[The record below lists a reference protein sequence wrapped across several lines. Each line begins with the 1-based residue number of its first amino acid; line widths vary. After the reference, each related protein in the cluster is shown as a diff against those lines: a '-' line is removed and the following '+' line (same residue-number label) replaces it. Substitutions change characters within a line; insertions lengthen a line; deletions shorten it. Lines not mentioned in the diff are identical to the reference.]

1 MAYNF
6 NKPTSKKLKFISFMI
21 IRLTLGAGFFLH
33 GFGKLPIPP
42 EKLSSWFESIF
53 GTFVL
58 VPRQLTFLPWSEC
71 YCLFQPRYLFRK
83 LPSSSPSEVASHSD
97 VPFATRSLRK
107 TRCRSIDRSRTSAYI
122 HQPQRNTIFHTLRVV
137 SA

>member
-1 MAYNF
+1 MKEHYGRSHELVIKCLLENGRLDEYQIMALAA
-6 NKPTSKKLKFISFMI
+6 SKSESNQVGLKV
-21 IRLTLGAGFFLH
+21 FLA
-33 GFGKLPIPP
+33 L
-42 EKLSSWFESIF
+42 
-53 GTFVL
+53 FVL